1 MFRRLLVLI
10 FLSVMLFVLANTVA
24 HAAENFRPFSDL
36 PDKTLIS
43 PNMGDA
49 LLPH

>member
-10 FLSVMLFVLANTVA
+10 FLSAMLFVLANTVA
-24 HAAENFRPFSDL
+24 HAAETLRPFSNL
-36 PDKTLIS
+36 TDKTLIS
-43 PNMGDA
+43 PNMGDG